1 MITVVSSF
9 LEFVPSIL
17 KVPGVTVFLSV
28 KLNQDPL
35 EKFFGCIRQHGRVND
50 NPTVLQAMTATQ
62 TLRVANSLRF
72 ATITGNCRGAS
83 KKERVDGKRNPRNI
97 ENYNSPCISA
107 IVFIELTD

>member
-50 NPTVLQAMTATQ
+50 NPTVLQAMTASQ

-83 KKERVDGKRNPRNI
+83 KKERVDDNDDTCKLPKRKQSRKKKPKKH
-97 ENYNSPCISA
+97 
-107 IVFIELTD
+107 

>member
-62 TLRVANSLRF
+62 TLRVANSP
-72 ATITGNCRGAS
+72 ITGNCRGAS
-83 KKERVDGKRNPRNI
+83 KKERVDDNDDTCKLPKRKQSWKKKPKKH
-97 ENYNSPCISA
+97 
-107 IVFIELTD
+107 